1 MSSPKK
7 LSPPEIVARQLEDF
21 YEMRRKIV
29 KILTPRNEYE
39 EPSAA
44 EYREILDSLQESL
57 GEMED
62 AARQLHQFYQK
73 AEERLE
79 RVLKASSSIW
89 TRPTELKPPKI
100 PQFTPIE
107 NRPPAPGGG
116 KTRIVSF
123 INLKGGVGKT
133 TLTAN
138 LVAAFASG
146 NFRDLDGRANR
157 PARVLVVDLD
167 FQGTLSQRC
176 AEPLVLQGAYPKGL
190 TAAKLLDTR
199 SEAKVAFDELT
210 VPFLGFPN
218 ASLIPADET
227 LDDKDVRRLNEL
239 ASRRL
244 ETRYYHRIW
253 FHQPEI
259 FAKYDFIF
267 FDCPPRL
274 TASSVGAL
282 VASDRVFMPT
292 APESFD
298 VNAVNRTMNWL
309 GKTRKNL
316 NLSVQ
321 FGGAILNRTNNEK
334 GLTPLEEKNK
344 NRIKLTCDDYRSFFQ
359 ESHDTS
365 VHSAVLDAFVPRR
378 SGGNYVNGIAGG
390 ALPGASQPYFCRLA
404 TEVYRRIYQ

>member
-21 YEMRRKIV
+21 YELRRKIV

-39 EPSAA
+39 EPSAE
-44 EYREILDSLQESL
+44 EYREILDSLQENL

-73 AEERLE
+73 AEKRLE

-89 TRPTELKPPKI
+89 TRPTELEPEKI
-100 PQFTPIE
+100 PRFTPIE
-107 NRPPAPGGG
+107 NRPPAPGGD

-176 AEPLVLQGAYPKGL
+176 AEPLVLQGAYEKGL
-190 TAAKLLDTR
+190 TATKLLETPGQ
-199 SEAKVAFDELT
+199 AQATFDELT
-210 VPFLGFPN
+210 VPFLGLPN
-218 ASLIPADET
+218 ARLIPADET

-244 ETRYYHRIW
+244 ETRYYHRFW
-253 FHQPEI
+253 FHKPEI
-259 FAKYDFIF
+259 FEKYDFVF

-274 TASSVGAL
+274 TASSVCAL
-282 VASDRVFMPT
+282 LASDRVFMPT
-292 APESFD
+292 APELFD
-298 VNAVNRTMNWL
+298 VNAVSRTVNWF
-309 GKTRKNL
+309 GKTRQNL
-316 NLSVQ
+316 NSFLE

-344 NRIKLTCDDYRSFFQ
+344 NLIKLACDDYR
-359 ESHDTS
+359 
-365 VHSAVLDAFVPRR
+365 VHFSDASERSALLDAFIPRR

-404 TEVYRRIYQ
+404 TEVYRRIRQ